1 MVNRLLQNII
11 LIITKH
17 ESKIFHHIHIAC
29 RDGSSCI
36 GAERL
41 HGGRTFVGQPVDVGA
56 EVVLTREEST
66 AAVSVITERDTDRRS
81 AKNIG
86 NSIIG
91 QGNGLISLLGS
102 GSYATQN
109 PTFYVR
115 GLQTLNGNDSPLILV
130 DGIERD
136 ITTITPEEVASVSVL
151 KDAAAVALYGYK
163 GVNGAVLVT
172 TKRGKS
178 NSRSIK
184 FTYDHLFNSIIN
196 KPSLSMPIHTARQS
210 TRPGLTTDSVRVIT
224 AMSLTL
230 CAMALTHISI
240 PM

>member
-1 MVNRLLQNII
+1 MNQRYSIIFTLLAGMAAPASAQNDSSVV
-11 LIITKH
+11 
-17 ESKIFHHIHIAC
+17 ES
-29 RDGSSCI
+29 
-36 GAERL
+36 
-41 HGGRTFVGQPVDVGA
+41 FVGQPVDVGA

-136 ITTITPEEVASVSVL
+136 ITTITPEEVACSRMRLQWLFMAIRVSTARCL
-151 KDAAAVALYGYK
+151 SLQSAENQTREASSL
-163 GVNGAVLVT
+163 LT
-172 TKRGKS
+172 TICS
-178 NSRSIK
+178 TASSI
-184 FTYDHLFNSIIN
+184 SQ
-196 KPSLSMPIHTARQS
+196 SLSMPIHTARQS